1 MSELDVQSI
10 LDRLPVEPTERV
22 KKLYH
27 ENLDYVGGH
36 YTVVRR
42 VSREDPPEMGE
53 LMVGIKRKRTRSWYG
68 ECTCSDCLESWYT
81 RWVCAGVIEVY
92 TGPDDLFYPLCGS
105 SIADDYCPDGFI
117 SPVTSGGA
125 IVCPECGANTTVV
138 FASELRPSRRMTRM
152 FQTVEVIGGYAA
164 VVSWLGSRSVD
175 RDALIDDRIVPWL
188 AHVVMEDG
196 KLLALRYESRR
207 WELSKSKTAPEFT
220 VYHSPDFIN
229 GRGIEGVASHGCPSL
244 IGTTGEKTG
253 LYSYVTNGGLKPV
266 CYLMVW
272 GASRNIEMLM
282 HTPFSG
288 AVRVLIDRALSDNA
302 SACCWKQMLREHGT
316 KIELPFDF
324 DANKPNRM
332 LRMDKASFRQLCQP
346 DAPEWSAEELNIWM
360 LYLEHGGKCDAV
372 AFHGY
377 WSRYK
382 LDGITRML
390 SMMGDQPG
398 VDLPQIDKY
407 LVGKQGLGVDDL
419 HLIEDMWSMFH
430 AAYLRKPQTR
440 EELWPRRLIAA
451 HDRLAAM
458 TRNADDAALQDG
470 FDRISRLCSGLLWT
484 DGDLCV
490 TLPASNSELVHEGEV
505 LRHCVGGYGT
515 SHVAGS
521 AVIFFV
527 RHCRRPERPYYTL
540 SIDLTGKKP
549 KRVQLHGYGNERHG
563 DLKQYT
569 HRIPPRVLDF
579 CARWESDILAPWWI
593 ARQNEEVSA

>member
-1 MSELDVQSI
+1 MDAQYI
-10 LDRLPVEPTERV
+10 IDHLPVEPTARV

-42 VSREDPPEMGE
+42 VSREDPAELSE
-53 LMVGIKRKRTRSWYG
+53 LMVGITRKRTRSWYG
-68 ECTCSDCLESWYT
+68 ECTCTDCMESWYT

-92 TGPDDLFYPLCGS
+92 TGPDDLVYPLCGS
-105 SIADDYCPDGFI
+105 SIADDYCPDGSI
-117 SPVTSGGA
+117 TEVSSGDG

-138 FASELRPSRRMTRM
+138 FAPELRSPRRRTRM

-164 VVSWLGSRSVD
+164 VVSWLGTRSVD
-175 RDALIDDRIVPWL
+175 RDALIENRIAPWL
-188 AHVVMEDG
+188 AHAVMEDG
-196 KLLALRYESRR
+196 KLQALRYESRS
-207 WELSKSKTAPEFT
+207 WALSNSTRAAEFT
-220 VYHSPDFIN
+220 QYRSPDFVN
-229 GRGIEGVASHGCPSL
+229 GRGIGGAVSHDCPSL

-253 LYSYVTNGGLKPV
+253 LHSYITGGGCNPTA
-266 CYLMVW
+266 YLLAW
-272 GASRNIEMLM
+272 GSARNIEMLM
-282 HTPFSG
+282 HTPFAR
-288 AVRVLIDRALSDNA
+288 AVRDLIDRALDSNADACRWRQCSTA
-302 SACCWKQMLREHGT
+302 SAH

-324 DANKPNRM
+324 TASKPNRM

-346 DAPEWSAEELNIWM
+346 GAPAWSGNALNIWM

-377 WSRYK
+377 WKRYK

-390 SMMGDQPG
+390 SMMDDHPG

-419 HLIEDMWSMFH
+419 HLIEDMWQMFH
-430 AAYLRKPQTR
+430 AAYLRRPQTN
-440 EELWPRRLIAA
+440 EELWPRRLIEA
-451 HDRLAAM
+451 HDRLAEM
-458 TRNADDAALQDG
+458 TRKADGDALQSG
-470 FDRISRLCSGLLWT
+470 FDRIRRLCNGLLWT

-490 TLPASNSELVHEGEV
+490 TLPASNADLVHEGDV
-505 LRHCVGGYGT
+505 LRHCVGRYGK

-527 RHCRRPERPYYTL
+527 RHYRRPERPYYTL
-540 SIDLTGKKP
+540 SIDMTGKDP
-549 KRVQLHGYGNERHG
+549 RRVQLHGYGNERHG
-563 DLKQYT
+563 DRKQYK
-569 HRIPPRVLDF
+569 HRIPQKVLDF
-579 CARWESDILAPWWI
+579 CSQWESDILAPWWT